1 MKSIKLK
8 SGKILDCISVFGK
21 RIFTGG
27 SERDCLIFNFKD
39 SSADELL
46 KLFKDTNETAEIT
59 IYSGAVPTN
68 TENTDDIDKNIDGCI
83 YYDYS
88 IFVNLEIKKEIIQKE
103 DNQNAE
109 ESISMLSVAMGQVS
123 YSEKLEKERNTQLD
137 NISEV
142 IADILGGAL

>member
-21 RIFTGG
+21 KLFTEG

-46 KLFKDTNETAEIT
+46 KLFKDTNETDEIT
-59 IYSGAVPTN
+59 IYSSVVPTN
-68 TENTDDIDKNIDGCI
+68 TDDIDGCI

-103 DNQNAE
+103 DNQNEE
-109 ESISMLSVAMGQVS
+109 ESISMISVAMGQIS

-137 NISEV
+137 NLSEV